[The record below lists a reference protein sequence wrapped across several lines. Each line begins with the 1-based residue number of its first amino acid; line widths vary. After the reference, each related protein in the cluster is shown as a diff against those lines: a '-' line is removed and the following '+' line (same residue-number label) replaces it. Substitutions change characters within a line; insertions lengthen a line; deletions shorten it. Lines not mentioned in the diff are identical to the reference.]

1 MTTPTTF
8 AILLGGELAVDER
21 VRRLVKGAR
30 AIAADGGIGHAAVLG
45 LTPEL
50 WVGDFDSVGTGDLAR
65 WGHVP
70 RLAFPAAKAK
80 TDGEI
85 AVEEALALGATRL
98 VFLGALKG
106 ERTDHAG
113 LHLLQAIG
121 LAERGLDV
129 VLTSGTEEAVPLT
142 GGSVTLDLPAGSLFS
157 ILPFSRLDRL
167 SLSGVR
173 YPLDRVI
180 VDFGSSWTLSNVAEG
195 PVGVTLGAGRAIAIS
210 RPHDF
215 SGV

>member
-1 MTTPTTF
+1 MQTGSTF
-8 AILLGGELAVDER
+8 AILLGGELVADER
-21 VRRLVKGAR
+21 VRALVAGAR
-30 AIAADGGIGHAAVLG
+30 TIAADGGIAHATPLG
-45 LTPEL
+45 LVPEL
-50 WVGDFDSVGTGDLAR
+50 WVGDFDSVAEADLVR
-65 WGHVP
+65 WADVP
-70 RLAFPAAKAK
+70 RRTFPAAKDQ

-85 AVEEALALGATRL
+85 AVEEAIALGARRL
-98 VFLGALKG
+98 IFVGALKG

-129 VLTSGTEEAVPLT
+129 VLTSGTEEAVPVVGGVLT
-142 GGSVTLDLPAGSLFS
+142 IDLPAGALFS
-157 ILPFSRLDRL
+157 VLPFSALDDL
-167 SLSGVR
+167 SLTGVR
-173 YPLDRVI
+173 YPLDRAM

-195 PVGVTLGAGRAIAIS
+195 PVDIRLGAGRAIAIS